1 MADPAR
7 GAVRASR
14 LETFHRILRLEEER
28 GYGDRAVMG
37 GLDRFLAAWRQE
49 LEQEPQGALLD
60 HLTRL
65 GVFQDSYASRTVE
78 DRGAWASRVLEE
90 LASAPDASAK
100 ARAAAYRPRKP
111 RPVPPGHSLNRPA
124 SVLPGVGPTIAS
136 KLEAVGV
143 HSVRDLLYHY
153 PRRHIPIV
161 WLRDLAPGEEQ
172 GVVGTVWEARAVN
185 IGGPRR
191 QSTEAVLSDETGNL
205 RVVWFNQG
213 FVARSLR
220 VGERVFV
227 TGHVRIYRGQRTLEA
242 SGYETLAPDDDAFRP
257 GRLAPVYPSTE
268 GLTQRTL
275 RRVVRRALDEWLPRL
290 EDHMPQEVGE
300 RQDLLHLA
308 DALAAYHYPEDG
320 PARSAART
328 RLAFDELFLVQLCML
343 ARKADWQKQGSSIP
357 VPVRE
362 EVLRAFLDALPF
374 RFTAAQDRVLDET
387 LTDMGRTW
395 PMGRLLQ
402 GEVGSG
408 KTVVALAAM
417 LMAAAHGCQAALMA
431 PTEVLAEQHYLTIGR
446 LLEGFSQP
454 VQEPNALAVTVGP
467 LSRPIVIALL
477 LGSQTA
483 REKEEVRGRLKRH
496 EIDIVVG
503 THALI
508 QRDVTFPRLAL
519 AVVDE
524 QQRFGVMQRR
534 ALGERGTRPHLM
546 TMSATP
552 IPRSLALSL
561 YGDLDVS
568 VLDELPP
575 GRQPV
580 RTKWLRPDQREQA
593 YRYLRGQVEEG
604 RQAFVV
610 CPLIEES
617 ETLQTRAAQ
626 REHRRLSEEVYPDL
640 RVGLLHGRMSLAE
653 KVEVMDSFRER
664 ALDILV
670 ATPVV
675 EVGVDIPNATAILVE
690 GADRFGLSELHQFR
704 GRVGRG
710 EHPGACLLQAD
721 DPSPEARGRLAV
733 LEQETSGFRVAEED
747 LRLRGPGEF
756 FGIRQ
761 SGLPDLKL
769 AGLGDLP
776 LLGRAREEAA
786 RLLAEDP
793 DLSHAEHRA
802 LAAATEPLR
811 RALAEH
817 GTAGE

>member
-14 LETFHRILRLEEER
+14 TETFHRILRLEEER
-28 GYGDRAVMG
+28 GYDDRAVMG

-49 LEQEPQGALLD
+49 MEGEPQAALLD

-65 GVFQDSYASRTVE
+65 GVFQGSYASRTVE
-78 DRGAWASRVLEE
+78 ERGAWARRVREE
-90 LASAPDASAK
+90 LTAAPDASAK
-100 ARAAAYRPRKP
+100 TKAAAYRPRKP
-111 RPVPPGHSLNRPA
+111 RPVPAGHSLDRPA
-124 SVLPGVGPTIAS
+124 SVLPGVGPSVAS

-143 HSVRDLLYHY
+143 HTVGDLLRHY
-153 PRRHIPIV
+153 PRRHVPIV
-161 WLRDLAPGEEQ
+161 WIRDLAPGEEQ
-172 GVVGTVWEARAVN
+172 GVVGTVWEARVVN
-185 IGGPRR
+185 IGGPQR
-191 QSTEAVLSDETGNL
+191 QATEAVLSDETGNL

-220 VGERVFV
+220 VGGRVFV
-227 TGHVRIYRGQRTLEA
+227 TGNVRIFRGQRTLEA
-242 SGYETLAPDDDAFRP
+242 TGYENLSAEDEAFQP

-268 GLTQRTL
+268 GLTQRML
-275 RRVVRRALDEWLPRL
+275 RRAVRRALDEWLPRL
-290 EDHMPQEVGE
+290 EDHLPQEVGE

-308 DALAAYHYPEDG
+308 DALNAYHYPGD
-320 PARSAART
+320 AAARDAARI

-362 EVLRAFLDALPF
+362 EVLQAFLGALPF
-374 RFTAAQDRVLDET
+374 RFTPAQDRVLDET
-387 LTDMGRTW
+387 LTDMGREW

-446 LLEGFSQP
+446 LLQGFSQP
-454 VQEPNALAVTVGP
+454 VEEPNALTVTVGP
-467 LSRPIVIALL
+467 LSKPIVIALL
-477 LGSQTA
+477 LGSLTERQ
-483 REKEEVRGRLKRH
+483 KEDVRQRLRRH

-508 QRDVTFPRLAL
+508 QRDVTFSRLAL

-524 QQRFGVMQRR
+524 QHRFGVVQRR
-534 ALGERGTRPHLM
+534 ALSEQETRPHLL

-593 YRYLRGQVEEG
+593 YRYLRGEVEKG

-617 ETLQTRAAQ
+617 DTLQTRAAQ

-640 RVGLLHGRMSLAE
+640 RVGLLHGRMSLSE
-653 KVEVMDSFRER
+653 KVEVMESFRER
-664 ALDILV
+664 ELDILV

-675 EVGVDIPNATAILVE
+675 EVGVDIPNATVILVE

-710 EHPGACLLQAD
+710 EYPGACLLQAD
-721 DPSPEARGRLAV
+721 DPSPEAQNRLAV
-733 LEQETSGFRVAEED
+733 LEQESSGFRVAEED

-786 RLLAEDP
+786 RLLADDP
-793 DLSHAEHRA
+793 DLSLPEHRA
-802 LAAATEPLR
+802 LAAAREPLR
-811 RALAEH
+811 RAMAEH
-817 GTAGE
+817 GAAVE

>member
-14 LETFHRILRLEEER
+14 TETFHRILRLEEER
-28 GYGDRAVMG
+28 GYDDRAVMG

-49 LEQEPQGALLD
+49 LEGEPQAALLD

-65 GVFQDSYASRTVE
+65 GVFQGSYARRTVE
-78 DRGAWASRVLEE
+78 KRATWARRVREE
-90 LASAPDASAK
+90 LTSAPGASAK
-100 ARAAAYRPRKP
+100 AKAAAYRPRKP
-111 RPVPPGHSLNRPA
+111 RPVPADHSLDRPA
-124 SVLPGVGPTIAS
+124 SVLPGVGPAVAS

-143 HSVRDLLYHY
+143 HTVRDLLYHY
-153 PRRHIPIV
+153 PRRHVPIV
-161 WLRDLAPGEEQ
+161 WIRDLAPGEEQ
-172 GVVGTVWEARAVN
+172 GVVGTVWEAEAVRL
-185 IGGPRR
+185 GGPRQ
-191 QSTEAVLSDETGNL
+191 QSTRAVLSDETGNL

-213 FVARSLR
+213 YVARSLR

-227 TGHVRIYRGQRTLEA
+227 TGHARVFRGMPTLEA
-242 SGYETLAPDDDAFRP
+242 SGYEALRPDDDAFQP
-257 GRLAPVYPSTE
+257 GRLTPVYPSTE
-268 GLTQRTL
+268 GLAQRTL
-275 RRVVRRALDEWLPRL
+275 QRVVRRALDDWLPRL
-290 EDHMPQEVGE
+290 EDHLPQEVGE

-308 DALAAYHYPEDG
+308 DALASYHYPVDAA
-320 PARSAART
+320 ARSAART

-343 ARKADWQKQGSSIP
+343 ARKADWQQQGSSIP

-362 EVLRAFLDALPF
+362 DVLRAFLGALPF

-395 PMGRLLQ
+395 PMSRLLQ

-454 VQEPNALAVTVGP
+454 VDEPNALTVTVGP

-477 LGSQTA
+477 LGSLTERQ
-483 REKEEVRGRLKRH
+483 KEDVRQRLKRH

-524 QQRFGVMQRR
+524 QHRFGVVQRR
-534 ALGERGTRPHLM
+534 ALAEQETRPHLL

-617 ETLQTRAAQ
+617 DTLQTRAAQ

-653 KVEVMDSFRER
+653 KVEVMESFRER
-664 ALDILV
+664 ELDILV

-675 EVGVDIPNATAILVE
+675 EVGVDIPNATVILVE

-710 EHPGACLLQAD
+710 EYPGACLLQAD
-721 DPSPEARGRLAV
+721 DPSPEARNRLGV
-733 LEQETSGFRVAEED
+733 LEQESSGFRVAEED

-786 RLLAEDP
+786 RLLADDP
-793 DLSHAEHRA
+793 DLSSEEHRA
-802 LAAATEPLR
+802 LAAAREPLW
-811 RALAEH
+811 RALTEH
-817 GTAGE
+817 GAAVE

>member
-14 LETFHRILRLEEER
+14 LETFHRILRLEEAR
-28 GYGDRAVMG
+28 GYDDRAVMG

-49 LEQEPQGALLD
+49 LEQAPQGSVLD

-65 GVFQDSYASRTVE
+65 GVFQGDYASRTVE
-78 DRGAWASRVLEE
+78 QRRDWAGRVLED
-90 LASAPDASAK
+90 LSSAPDAAPKSK
-100 ARAAAYRPRKP
+100 APAYRPREP
-111 RPVPPGHSLNRPA
+111 RAAPPGHSLDRPA
-124 SVLPGVGPTIAS
+124 SVLPGVGPTVAA
-136 KLEAVGV
+136 KLEKVGV
-143 HSVRDLLYHY
+143 QSVRDLLYHY
-153 PRRHIPIV
+153 PRRHVPIV
-161 WLRDLAPGEEQ
+161 WIRDLAPGEEQ
-172 GVVGTVWEARAVN
+172 GVVGTVWEARVVSR
-185 IGGPRR
+185 GGPGR
-191 QSTEAVLSDETGNL
+191 QSAEAVLSDETGNL
-205 RVVWFNQG
+205 RVVWFNQP

-220 VGERVFV
+220 VGGRVFV
-227 TGHVRIYRGQRTLEA
+227 TGHVRVFQGMPTLEG
-242 SGYETLAPDDDAFRP
+242 SGYETLPPDDETFRP

-275 RRVVRRALDEWLPRL
+275 RRAVRRALDEWLPRL

-308 DALAAYHYPEDG
+308 DALAGYHYPVDG
-320 PARSAART
+320 AVRDAARI

-343 ARKADWQKQGSSIP
+343 ARKADWQKQGSSIQ
-357 VPVRE
+357 VPVQE

-446 LLEGFSQP
+446 LLEGFSEP
-454 VQEPNALAVTVGP
+454 TQEANALTVTIGP

-477 LGSQTA
+477 LGSLTERQ
-483 REKEEVRGRLKRH
+483 KEDVRQRLRRH
-496 EIDIVVG
+496 EIDVVVG

-524 QQRFGVMQRR
+524 QHRFGVVQRR
-534 ALGERGTRPHLM
+534 ALAEQATRPHLL

-580 RTKWLRPDQREQA
+580 RTKWLRPDQREEA
-593 YRYLRGQVEEG
+593 YRYLRRQVDQG

-610 CPLIEES
+610 CPLIDES

-653 KVEVMDSFRER
+653 KVEVMESFRER
-664 ALDILV
+664 ELDILV

-675 EVGVDIPNATAILVE
+675 EVGVDIPNATVILVE
-690 GADRFGLSELHQFR
+690 GAPLRPSSSKAPTGSACPSCTSSGAASAAASTPAPASSR
-704 GRVGRG
+704 PTT
-710 EHPGACLLQAD
+710 HPRRPRAGWPCWSRRPAAFASPRRTCAC
-721 DPSPEARGRLAV
+721 G
-733 LEQETSGFRVAEED
+733 
-747 LRLRGPGEF
+747 
-756 FGIRQ
+756 
-761 SGLPDLKL
+761 
-769 AGLGDLP
+769 
-776 LLGRAREEAA
+776 GRASSSASARAA
-786 RLLAEDP
+786 SP
-793 DLSHAEHRA
+793 
-802 LAAATEPLR
+802 T
-811 RALAEH
+811 
-817 GTAGE
+817 

>member
-28 GYGDRAVMG
+28 GYDDRAVMG

-49 LEQEPQGALLD
+49 LAQEPQGALLD
-60 HLTRL
+60 HLTTL
-65 GVFQDSYASRTVE
+65 GVFQGDYASRTVE
-78 DRGAWASRVLEE
+78 QRGVWASRVLED
-90 LASAPDASAK
+90 LSSAPDASPK

-111 RPVPPGHSLNRPA
+111 RPAPPGHSLDRPA

-136 KLEAVGV
+136 KLATVGV

-153 PRRHIPIV
+153 PRRHVPIV
-161 WLRDLAPGEEQ
+161 WIRDLAPGEEQ
-172 GVVGTVWEARAVN
+172 GVVGTVWEARVVN
-185 IGGPRR
+185 LGGPRR
-191 QSTEAVLSDETGNL
+191 QSAEAVLSDETGNL
-205 RVVWFNQG
+205 RVVWFNQS

-227 TGHVRIYRGQRTLEA
+227 TGHVRIFRGQRTLEA
-242 SGYETLAPDDDAFRP
+242 SGYEPLPPDDEAFRP

-290 EDHMPQEVGE
+290 EDHMPQDVGE
-300 RQDLLHLA
+300 RQNLLHLA
-308 DALAAYHYPEDG
+308 DALATYHYPGDG
-320 PARSAART
+320 AARSAART

-357 VPVRE
+357 VPVQE

-446 LLEGFSQP
+446 LLEGFSRP
-454 VQEPNALAVTVGP
+454 AQEPNALTVTVGP

-483 REKEEVRGRLKRH
+483 REKEEVRGRLRRH

-508 QRDVTFPRLAL
+508 QREVVFPRLAL

-524 QQRFGVMQRR
+524 QHRFGVMQRR
-534 ALGERGTRPHLM
+534 ALGEQATRPHLL

-653 KVEVMDSFRER
+653 KVNVMESFRER
-664 ALDILV
+664 ELDILV

-721 DPSPEARGRLAV
+721 DPSPQASGRLAV

-786 RLLAEDP
+786 RLLARDP
-793 DLSHAEHRA
+793 DLSHPEHRA

-817 GTAGE
+817 GGAVE